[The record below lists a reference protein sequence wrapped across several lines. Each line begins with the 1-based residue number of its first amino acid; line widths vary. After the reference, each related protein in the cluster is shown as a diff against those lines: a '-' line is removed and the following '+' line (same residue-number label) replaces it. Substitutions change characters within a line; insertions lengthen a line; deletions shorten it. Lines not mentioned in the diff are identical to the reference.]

1 MIEWRRWLT
10 AERDDRDDDADA
22 ELRLV
27 FRSIPTQA
35 PRDGFAGRVA
45 EAIARDSRRRA
56 RLMRLTLFGASA
68 AAAIVSVVVLWQLPR
83 LFRPMFNAGIS
94 GLVWSL
100 AAVDRGIDVWTLI
113 GRMARVTAAII
124 VTPQVTLLLMAL
136 ALVAIAALYGL
147 NRVLELEE
155 RSSS

>member
-1 MIEWRRWLT
+1 MAEWRRWLT
-10 AERDDRDDDADA
+10 AERDERDDDADA
-22 ELRLV
+22 ELRAV
-27 FRSIPTQA
+27 FRSIPPQA
-35 PRDGFAGRVA
+35 PRQEFAARVA
-45 EAIARDSRRRA
+45 EAVARDARRRA
-56 RLMRLTLFGASA
+56 RVTRLALFAASA
-68 AAAIVSVVVLWQLPR
+68 AAIVASVVVLWQLPR
-83 LFRPMFNAGIS
+83 LFRPMFDAGVS

-113 GRMARVTAAII
+113 GRMARVTAAIV

-136 ALVAIAALYGL
+136 AVVAIAALYGL

>member
-1 MIEWRRWLT
+1 MTEWRRWLT
-10 AERDDRDDDADA
+10 AERDEREDDAEA

-27 FRSIPTQA
+27 FRSIPTLA
-35 PRDGFAGRVA
+35 PPEGFAGRVA
-45 EAIARDSRRRA
+45 QAVARDIRRRA
-56 RLMRLTLFGASA
+56 QITRLIVLGWS
-68 AAAIVSVVVLWQLPR
+68 AAAIVASGVVLWQLPR
-83 LFRPMFNAGIS
+83 LLRPMFNAGVS

-113 GRMARVTAAII
+113 GRMARLTAAIV

-147 NRVLELEE
+147 NRVLDLEE
-155 RSSS
+155 RS

>member
-1 MIEWRRWLT
+1 MTEWRRWLT
-10 AERDDRDDDADA
+10 AERDERDDDADA
-22 ELRLV
+22 ELRAV

-35 PRDGFAGRVA
+35 PREGFAGRVA
-45 EAIARDSRRRA
+45 QAVMRDGRRRA
-56 RLMRLTLFGASA
+56 RIARLMLWGAATA
-68 AAAIVSVVVLWQLPR
+68 AVVVSVVVLWQLPR
-83 LFRPMFNAGIS
+83 LLRPMFYAGVS

-113 GRMARVTAAII
+113 GRIARLTAAIV
-124 VTPQVTLLLMAL
+124 VTPEVTLLLMAL

-155 RSSS
+155 RS

>member
-10 AERDDRDDDADA
+10 AERDEREDDADA
-22 ELRLV
+22 ELRLI

-35 PRDGFAGRVA
+35 PRDGFAERVA

-56 RLMRLTLFGASA
+56 RLTRLTLFGASA
-68 AAAIVSVVVLWQLPR
+68 AAVIVSVVVLWQLPR
-83 LFRPMFNAGIS
+83 LFRPMFNAGVS

-113 GRMARVTAAII
+113 GRVARVTAAIA